1 MKTLTLKGMLMGAV
15 VATAASMPAMAEVT
29 ETTPGA
35 IKAVKLMEAWVKAG
49 APNGAFSYKD
59 AGGHN
64 TAASFDVDILPLM
77 TEDNIW
83 GDDLPSC
90 ASCHSGNTE
99 ESLHEMDMTS
109 YAGMMLGGDVL
120 AKPPGVAL
128 LGQSKVG
135 ATDYNWGHSKMKQR
149 LRDNR
154 MPPGVEFDITEENRD
169 GPCKINKDN
178 GCEVG
183 ALGEWASSN
192 GGHPKNDA
200 TFKSTILPMF
210 TQDDYWGPDTPSC
223 ASCHSGLTEESAHEM
238 DLTSYDGLMAGG
250 DTLGKPPGISLL
262 AGYNTRH
269 PEGGLAPMDL
279 ASDYGHSTLRHR
291 LRDNRMPPG
300 IEFDITEENRDG
312 PLVAHGKR

>member
-1 MKTLTLKGMLMGAV
+1 MTQLTFKGMLMGAV
-15 VATAASMPAMAEVT
+15 MATAVSMPAMAEVT
-29 ETTPGA
+29 ESTPGA
-35 IKAVKLMEAWVKAG
+35 IKAVDLMGTWVKAG

-59 AGGHN
+59 AGGHDV
-64 TAASFDVDILPLM
+64 AATFDADILPLY

-83 GDDLPSC
+83 GDDLAACS
-90 ASCHSGNTE
+90 SCHTGNTE
-99 ESLHEMDMTS
+99 ESLHEMDFTS

-120 AKPPGVAL
+120 AKPPGVPMF
-128 LGQSKVG
+128 GQSKVG
-135 ATDYNWGHSKMKQR
+135 ATDFDWGHSKMKQR

-183 ALGEWASSN
+183 ALGDWAGTH
-192 GGHPKNDA
+192 GGHPQNDA

-210 TQDDYWGPDTPSC
+210 TTENYWGEDTPAC
-223 ASCHSGLTEESAHEM
+223 ASCHTGLTEESAHEM
-238 DLTSYDGLMAGG
+238 DLTSYAGLMGGG

-269 PEGGLAPMDL
+269 AAQGQHPIDL
-279 ASDYGHSTLRHR
+279 ASDWGHSTLRHR